1 MKKFLSILIAFAMI
15 FALASCGGNDK
26 KVNDKKD
33 KETVKKE
40 DVVTSTLE
48 ENEEPAENDEEKE
61 ELQQEAQPSVKEEIK
76 KPSEDKKEDKLP
88 PAAEDNKTPEK
99 PQPSNPPKEEESAPQ
114 VKTVGYALADVFKAN
129 ASSDCN
135 AIANKLIADGAL
147 APIGQSLGTMEVE
160 EGYLTGFDNEEIK
173 GFKKGVMFAPMMGTI
188 PFVGYVFELAS
199 ADDAAAFTAKL
210 KSASNLRWNI
220 CTSAD
225 EKVVTS
231 VGNKVFFVMSP
242 LSFEE

>member
-1 MKKFLSILIAFAMI
+1 MKKLLSILIALAMV
-15 FALASCGGNDK
+15 FALASCGGNEK
-26 KVNDKKD
+26 ANDKKD
-33 KETVKKE
+33 KETVNKE
-40 DVVTSTLE
+40 DVVASTEEEKDETSE
-48 ENEEPAENDEEKE
+48 KEEEKE
-61 ELQQEAQPSVKEEIK
+61 EVKDEVKEENK
-76 KPSEDKKEDKLP
+76 KPSEDKKEDKVP
-88 PAAEDNKTPEK
+88 PAADDNKAPVQSE
-99 PQPSNPPKEEESAPQ
+99 PANPPKQEEESAPQ
-114 VKTVGYALADVFKAN
+114 SNTVGYTLADVFKAN
-129 ASSDCN
+129 ASSDLN
-135 AIANKLIADGAL
+135 TIANKLIAAPAL
-147 APIGQSLGTMEVE
+147 SPIGQSLATMDVE

-199 ADDAAAFTAKL
+199 ADEVSAFTAKL

>member
-1 MKKFLSILIAFAMI
+1 MKKLLSILIALAMV
-15 FALASCGGNDK
+15 FALASCGGEK
-26 KVNDKKD
+26 ANDKKD
-33 KETVKKE
+33 KETVNKQE
-40 DVVTSTLE
+40 DVTSIE
-48 ENEEPAENDEEKE
+48 EEMEETSEEKE
-61 ELQQEAQPSVKEEIK
+61 EVKEENK
-76 KPSEDKKEDKLP
+76 KPSEDKKGDSVP
-88 PAAEDNKTPEK
+88 PANSGNTTTPEEPK
-99 PQPSNPPKEEESAPQ
+99 PSNPPKEEESTPQ
-114 VKTVGYALADVFKAN
+114 SKTVGYTLADVFKAN

-135 AIANKLIADGAL
+135 TIANKLIAHSVL

-199 ADDAAAFTAKL
+199 ANDADAFTAKL
-210 KSASNLRWNI
+210 QACSNLRWNI

-225 EKVVTS
+225 EKVVLS
-231 VGNKVFFVMSP
+231 AGNKVFFVMSP